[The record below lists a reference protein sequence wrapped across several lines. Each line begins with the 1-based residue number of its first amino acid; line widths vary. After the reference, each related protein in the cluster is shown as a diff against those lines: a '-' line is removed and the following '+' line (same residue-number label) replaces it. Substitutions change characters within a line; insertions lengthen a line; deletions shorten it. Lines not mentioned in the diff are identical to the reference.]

1 MSRSIIVP
9 MSALA
14 VSGVLV
20 AGCGEEA
27 SKTQTTPS
35 WVLATAPSD
44 TQGIA
49 EVKAVA
55 KEGDRVV
62 LRGIIGGRKA
72 PITEDSP
79 VFMLVDS
86 GLHNECTVEADHCAT
101 PWDYCCQPPEA
112 ITENSATI
120 QIVGHAGE
128 SITTSPTAHGFAALD
143 EVIVVGTVGPR
154 PNEQVLTVRATGLY
168 RVGG

>member
-9 MSALA
+9 LFALA
-14 VSGVLV
+14 TSVLML
-20 AGCGEEA
+20 ASCGEEA
-27 SKTQTTPS
+27 EKSQATPP
-35 WVLATAPSD
+35 WVLTSAPTD
-44 TQGIA
+44 AQGIA
-49 EVKAVA
+49 EAKAVA

-86 GLHNECTVEADHCAT
+86 GLYNQCTVEPGHCAT
-101 PWDYCCQPPEA
+101 PWDYCCESPEI
-112 ITENSATI
+112 ITENSATV
-120 QIVGHAGE
+120 QLVGAAGE
-128 SITTSPTAHGFAALD
+128 PITASPTTQGFAALD
-143 EVIVVGTVGPR
+143 EVIVVGIVGPR

-168 RVGG
+168 RVGD